1 MLTSKDIAK
10 MIDHSLLRPELTRED
25 VLAGCAIAKK
35 YDVASVCV
43 KPADVKLAAQA
54 LKGTDVMT
62 TTVVGFPHGSST
74 TETKVFET
82 KKAIEDG
89 AVEIDMVIN
98 YGRLRSGEIEYVEN
112 DVKAVV
118 DAAHA
123 HNVTVKVIF
132 ENCFLTDEEKVL
144 ACQLSTRAGVDFV
157 KTSTGF
163 GTGGATIS
171 DLKLMR
177 ENCPE
182 NIEVKAAGGVRTLDN
197 TLAVRSVGV
206 TRFGATAT
214 ESIVDDAIARQ
225 AAGTLKDIE
234 KGTGTLGS
242 GY

>member
-1 MLTSKDIAK
+1 MLSAKDIAK
-10 MIDHSLLRPELTRED
+10 MIDHSLLRPELTKED
-25 VLAGCAIAKK
+25 VLAGCAVAKK

-43 KPADVKLAAQA
+43 KPADVKISAQA

-74 TETKVFET
+74 TEVKVFET
-82 KKAIEDG
+82 NKAIEDG
-89 AVEIDMVIN
+89 AVEIDMVLN
-98 YGRLRSGEIEYVEN
+98 YGRLRSGDIEYVEN

-123 HNVTVKVIF
+123 RNVIVKVIF
-132 ENCFLTDEEKVL
+132 ENCFLTDEEKIT

-177 ENCPE
+177 ENCPQ

-197 TLAVRSVGV
+197 ALAVRSVGV

-214 ESIVDDAIARQ
+214 ESIMDDAKARQ
-225 AAGTLKDIE
+225 AEGTLSDIE
-234 KGTGTLGS
+234 KGTGTLAS

>member
-1 MLTSKDIAK
+1 MIAKHIAK
-10 MIDHSLLRPELTRED
+10 MIDHSLLRPELTKED
-25 VLAGCAIAKK
+25 VLTGCAVAKK

-43 KPADVKLAAQA
+43 KPADVKLAAEA

-74 TETKVFET
+74 TEVKVFET

-98 YGRLRSGEIEYVEN
+98 YGRLRSGDIEYVEN
-112 DVKAVV
+112 DIKAVT

-123 HNVTVKVIF
+123 HNVVVKVIF
-132 ENCFLTDEEKVL
+132 ENCFLTDEEKII
-144 ACQLSTRAGVDFV
+144 ACKLSTRAGADFV

-163 GTGGATIS
+163 GTGGAVMS

-182 NIEVKAAGGVRTLDN
+182 NIEIKAAGGVRTLDN
-197 TLAVRSVGV
+197 ALAVRSVGV

-214 ESIVDDAIARQ
+214 EAIMDDAIARQ
-225 AAGTLKDIE
+225 SAGTLSDIE

-242 GY
+242 AY